1 MEVKIMKVATLA
13 LLFILAS
20 LPAGAYA
27 TSAWAGSCS
36 HCVFDDEPP
45 IQPVPKRA
53 NLG

>member
-1 MEVKIMKVATLA
+1 MKFSTLA
-13 LLFILAS
+13 LLWILAS

-45 IQPVPKRA
+45 VQPTPKRA
-53 NLG
+53 DLG